1 MTRVILILLSICQS
15 FCRGADGLSFADPGV
30 FGGVKPGQS
39 RVVVVRDP
47 NATQA
52 FAPAGSVVT
61 EMVRRG
67 VTTLTGEASASAAWR
82 SLIAPDDIV
91 GIKVHAPPGPFS
103 GSRPAVAEAV
113 IRGLIEAGHPAS
125 RIVLWDRRL
134 EDLRRAGF
142 ETLATALGVQI
153 AGAVDAGFDPDV
165 FYANPLLGRPVF
177 GDLEFE
183 RTRPGTPRESG
194 PVAGRHSHL
203 SRLVTRRLT
212 RHINIAPLLN
222 HNTAGVSGILY
233 TVASA
238 ATDNFVRFEAHAS
251 LLASA
256 VPEIYGQP
264 QLADRV
270 ALNIVDALVG
280 QYEGRHRSLLHR
292 AGALNQLRF
301 STDPVAL
308 DVLSIEELN
317 RLRVAAGDPP
327 GPSRFELYSNARL
340 LELGTDDPHEIDLV
354 IAP

>member
-1 MTRVILILLSICQS
+1 MTRVILILLSICQP

-30 FGGVKPGQS
+30 FGGPKPGQS

-52 FAPAGSVVT
+52 FAPLTSAVT
-61 EMVRRG
+61 EMVNRG
-67 VTTLTGEASASAAWR
+67 LTTLTGQPSPSAAWQ

-91 GIKVHAPPGPFS
+91 GIKVHAPPGPLS
-103 GSRPAVAEAV
+103 GSRPAVVEAV
-113 IRGLIEAGHPAS
+113 IRGLLEAGHPPS
-125 RIVLWDRRL
+125 QIVVWDRRL

-142 ETLATALGVQI
+142 ETLATMLGVQL

-183 RTRPGTPRESG
+183 RARPEPGRE
-194 PVAGRHSHL
+194 PHAVAGRRSHL
-203 SRLVTRRLT
+203 SRLLTRRLT
-212 RHINIAPLLN
+212 RLINIAPLLN
-222 HNTAGVSGILY
+222 HNAAGVSGILY

-238 ATDNFVRFEAHAS
+238 ATDNFIRFEANSS
-251 LLASA
+251 LLATA

-264 QLADRV
+264 HLNDRV

-317 RLRVAAGDPP
+317 RLRIAAGDPP
-327 GPSRFELYSNARL
+327 VIHRSQLYSNARL
-340 LELGTDDPHEIDLV
+340 LELGTDDPREIDLV